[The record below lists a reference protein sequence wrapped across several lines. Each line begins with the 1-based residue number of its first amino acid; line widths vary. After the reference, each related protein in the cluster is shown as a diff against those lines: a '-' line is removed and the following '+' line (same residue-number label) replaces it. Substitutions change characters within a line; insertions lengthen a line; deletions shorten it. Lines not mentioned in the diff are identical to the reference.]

1 MAIDKRRHDSIA
13 EESYFS
19 RSILVWCCICF
30 LFFMAFF
37 VGLWG
42 LLFPFSFW
50 EFMLFG
56 QARPYAQVQSLI
68 QIRGFCAL
76 MLGVS
81 FVVAFARGSCC
92 ARYLVYLGTAFVC
105 VNFFLDVRAV
115 AGNFESWASLS
126 SASYLLMRPFMMFGL
141 LVMSYSF
148 HDTAHLERPPFW
160 SR

>member
-1 MAIDKRRHDSIA
+1 MVNTTHDSIA

-19 RSILVWCCICF
+19 RSILVWCCISF
-30 LFFMAFF
+30 LVFMAFF

-56 QARPYAQVQSLI
+56 EARPYAQVQSLI

-81 FVVAFARGSCC
+81 FVVGFARKSCF
-92 ARYLVYLGTAFVC
+92 ARHGVYLATAFVC
-105 VNFFLDVRAV
+105 INFFLDVHAV
-115 AGNFESWASLS
+115 SGNFESMASLS
-126 SASYLLMRPFMMFGL
+126 SAGFLLLRPFMMFGL
-141 LVMSYSF
+141 FVISYSF
-148 HDTAHLERPPFW
+148 RDTVHLERPPF
-160 SR
+160 